1 MRTTGVRAGAMD
13 VIPETPLSN
22 EEIRELDAFLMS
34 DATPDECMDVVT
46 LDGFLSA
53 LAIGPELV
61 PPSVWLPL
69 VWGGEKDPVFY
80 GTNPAHYRH
89 IDAPV

>member
-1 MRTTGVRAGAMD
+1 MRSTGVRAGAMD
-13 VIPETPLSN
+13 VIPDSPLSN

-34 DATPDECMDVVT
+34 DATPDECMDIVT

-61 PPSVWLPL
+61 PALHPGPPCSDSGV
-69 VWGGEKDPVFY
+69 Y
-80 GTNPAHYRH
+80 ST
-89 IDAPV
+89 

>member
-1 MRTTGVRAGAMD
+1 MD
-13 VIPETPLSN
+13 VIPDSPLSN

-34 DATPDECMDVVT
+34 DATPDECMDIVT

-53 LAIGPELV
+53 LAIGPELGAAQRLAAARLG
-61 PPSVWLPL
+61 WR
-69 VWGGEKDPVFY
+69 E
-80 GTNPAHYRH
+80 GTRLRLFGTSRAHYRH

>member
-1 MRTTGVRAGAMD
+1 MRSRGVRAGAMN
-13 VIPETPLSN
+13 VIPNSPLSN

-69 VWGGEKDPVFY
+69 VVARR
-80 GTNPAHYRH
+80 NLSSSLRH
-89 IDAPV
+89 KPSALSAY